1 LRVRVGFATLDVF
14 NDKESDMKESHRLR
28 IERHLAE
35 FAAWRA
41 SGLTLQAFVQQ
52 RGEELTVWRAR
63 LTWERRWQQM
73 LEGTYQ
79 KPTTQKQ
86 TTAFVKA
93 IAQHG
98 QAPTQTQT
106 RQNPTPAQD
115 SVCIELN
122 TLQRP
127 DLQARIHWPIHHIA
141 HSSAWLREVLA

>member
-1 LRVRVGFATLDVF
+1 
-14 NDKESDMKESHRLR
+14 MKESHRLR

-52 RGEELTVWRAR
+52 RGEELSVWRAR

-73 LEGTYQ
+73 LAGTYQ
-79 KPTTQKQ
+79 KPTAQKQ

-98 QAPTQTQT
+98 QAPTQTHCQ
-106 RQNPTPAQD
+106 QNPASNPNSAPAQD

-122 TLQRP
+122 TPQRP
-127 DLQARIHWPIHHIA
+127 DLQARIHWPIQHIA